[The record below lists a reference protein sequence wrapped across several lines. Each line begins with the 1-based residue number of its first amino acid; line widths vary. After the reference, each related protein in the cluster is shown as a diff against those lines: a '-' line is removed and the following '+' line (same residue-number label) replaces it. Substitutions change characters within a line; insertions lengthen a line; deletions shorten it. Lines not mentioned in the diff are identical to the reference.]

1 MAGSG
6 VVTSST
12 TVSDLA
18 INCTID
24 RNVTPNESFGEGEE
38 VLLILLVLTR
48 QSPLSSARLQPQLH
62 ILLTAKIHKKGVE
75 GAVVVVTSHY
85 WQTKL
90 FERYC
95 NQNQTQTV
103 HHKKS
108 YL

>member
-62 ILLTAKIHKKGVE
+62 ILLTAKVFNIMNPMLGSKINDYVL
-75 GAVVVVTSHY
+75 V
-85 WQTKL
+85 
-90 FERYC
+90 
-95 NQNQTQTV
+95 
-103 HHKKS
+103 
-108 YL
+108 